1 MSRAVGIKGRGTE
14 MCSVLVGR
22 AEGIILPG
30 FGQAYVEKKK
40 EKKKKRKKRKEKRK
54 KREKERKKYK
64 KIKKKRENEKKRK
77 KRERPNPDFLVYPIL
92 FLSL

>member
-30 FGQAYVEKKK
+30 FGQARIKTKKHCILTQLLIVGCYVVDACFSLG
-40 EKKKKRKKRKEKRK
+40 RKA
-54 KREKERKKYK
+54 
-64 KIKKKRENEKKRK
+64 
-77 KRERPNPDFLVYPIL
+77 V
-92 FLSL
+92 

>member
-30 FGQAYVEKKK
+30 FGQASI
-40 EKKKKRKKRKEKRK
+40 KRKKKSELAYFI
-54 KREKERKKYK
+54 YK
-64 KIKKKRENEKKRK
+64 PYLCNIGFAQPTFALRD
-77 KRERPNPDFLVYPIL
+77 PFLNICYKFIQQCNTLIL
-92 FLSL
+92 IR

>member
-30 FGQAYVEKKK
+30 FSQAEKKE
-40 EKKKKRKKRKEKRK
+40 EKKKKKG
-54 KREKERKKYK
+54 
-64 KIKKKRENEKKRK
+64 
-77 KRERPNPDFLVYPIL
+77 
-92 FLSL
+92 

>member
-30 FGQAYVEKKK
+30 FGQAYKLNKISDQKGKKK
-40 EKKKKRKKRKEKRK
+40 LDCYQNYQALKLNAG
-54 KREKERKKYK
+54 
-64 KIKKKRENEKKRK
+64 I
-77 KRERPNPDFLVYPIL
+77 
-92 FLSL
+92 

>member
-30 FGQAYVEKKK
+30 FGQAY
-40 EKKKKRKKRKEKRK
+40 RKKTD
-54 KREKERKKYK
+54 
-64 KIKKKRENEKKRK
+64 
-77 KRERPNPDFLVYPIL
+77 PGG
-92 FLSL
+92 SLTDLLMQ